1 MMDEDA
7 YDMAAQYSKDKEV
20 MLKVKD
26 YYKKEERVNMGGA
39 ISELIERGRLKGVEQ
54 GRNDIVRKLLS
65 KGYTCEEIADILD
78 MEEAAVQKIQAKALQ
93 TTY

>member
-1 MMDEDA
+1 
-7 YDMAAQYSKDKEV
+7 
-20 MLKVKD
+20 
-26 YYKKEERVNMGGA
+26 MGGA
-39 ISELIERGRLKGVEQ
+39 ISELIEEGRLKGVEQ
-54 GRNDIVRKLLS
+54 GRNEVRTETVRKLLS